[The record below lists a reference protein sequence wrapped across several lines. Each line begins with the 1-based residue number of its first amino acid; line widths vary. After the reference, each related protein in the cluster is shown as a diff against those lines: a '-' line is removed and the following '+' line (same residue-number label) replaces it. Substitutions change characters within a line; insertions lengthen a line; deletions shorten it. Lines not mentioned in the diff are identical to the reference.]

1 MIQEERLKQ
10 ILAMIDKNGLVTV
23 EDLTQKL
30 YVSTSTVRRDL
41 AELSARGLVR
51 RTSGGAVAL
60 SDKSV
65 SDPLAP
71 EMRLDNGS
79 AARIAARAAEL
90 VPEESCIFL
99 SSSPA
104 MLPLAR
110 ALWNKKLTVVT
121 NSVAVAEALCG
132 HARVYCCGGLY
143 QERDNCFTGV
153 DATHFLSYFNYDIMF
168 FSCTALAPDGMLE
181 YSTPQELSVYE
192 TVMRRAGKKILLC
205 SASKIGNTAQYNLLS
220 ADRVDILVTDAEALP
235 KSLRCQVLTV

>member
-71 EMRLDNGS
+71 ELRLDNGS

-90 VPEESCIFL
+90 TLEECHNMIKQPPEK
-99 SSSPA
+99 PA
-104 MLPLAR
+104 RGRKRQA
-110 ALWNKKLTVVT
+110 
-121 NSVAVAEALCG
+121 
-132 HARVYCCGGLY
+132 
-143 QERDNCFTGV
+143 
-153 DATHFLSYFNYDIMF
+153 
-168 FSCTALAPDGMLE
+168 
-181 YSTPQELSVYE
+181 
-192 TVMRRAGKKILLC
+192 
-205 SASKIGNTAQYNLLS
+205 AS
-220 ADRVDILVTDAEALP
+220 
-235 KSLRCQVLTV
+235 